1 MEFQQVVGGANE
13 APRALHRV
21 EIELARYFG
30 HPTVVFAPTTM
41 IQQQWLETVGLFT
54 ESAVES
60 VASDDPARI
69 APLGVF
75 TYQVIA
81 TQDHADGDFRDAARS
96 FRIS

>member
-1 MEFQQVVGGANE
+1 M
-13 APRALHRV
+13 RSL
-21 EIELARYFG
+21 IEK
-30 HPTVVFAPTTM
+30 
-41 IQQQWLETVGLFT
+41 TVGLFT

-81 TQDHADGDFRDAARS
+81 TKDHANEDFWDAARL
-96 FRIS
+96 FRISQSAIIILGIWPERREVSALLEASSDHDAGSNRGLA